1 MIKQKDIFKQNE
13 ADNYHN
19 RNKSSKSN
27 RDITYDLKVIT
38 ETLIPF
44 SNQIE
49 NILELGCGDA
59 TKLNYLSKTFNANGY
74 GVDLSGLAIKEASI
88 NFPNLQLFNNG
99 ADEKIFNRNQ
109 MDLICLGFFLYV
121 LDREDLYKIMSNVD
135 YYLKDGGFVVI
146 IDFDYGNQVRVP
158 YKHNDKIK
166 TYKSDY
172 SKILLS
178 SGHYHLVRKDSY
190 SHQSSMFSTD
200 PNNRISVSVLYKN
213 QENYLQDT
221 CFKIQH

>member
-13 ADNYHN
+13 GDNYHT
-19 RNKSSKSN
+19 RNKRSKSN
-27 RDITYDLKVIT
+27 KEMSYDLKVIT

-44 SNQIE
+44 SNRLD

-59 TKLNYLSKTFNANGY
+59 TKLNYLSKLFNAKGF

-88 NFPNLQLFNNG
+88 NFPDLQLFNNG
-99 ADEKIFNRNQ
+99 AEEKIFHRNQ
-109 MDLICLGFFLYV
+109 MDLIILGFFLYV
-121 LDREDLYKIMSNVD
+121 LDREDLYEVMSNVD
-135 YYLKDGGFVVI
+135 YYLKDGGFLAI
-146 IDFDYGNQVRVP
+146 LDFDYGNQIRVP

-172 SKILLS
+172 SKILIS

-190 SHQSSMFSTD
+190 SPQSNIFSTD
-200 PNNRISVSVLYKN
+200 PNNRISISVLYKN
-213 QENYLQDT
+213 QENYL
-221 CFKIQH
+221 

>member
-1 MIKQKDIFKQNE
+1 MIKQKDIFKQTE
-13 ADNYHN
+13 ANNYHN
-19 RNKSSKSN
+19 RNRSSKSN
-27 RDITYDLKVIT
+27 RDISYDLKVIT

-44 SNQIE
+44 SNQVE

-59 TKLNYLSKTFNANGY
+59 TKLNYLSKLFNAKGF

-88 NFPNLQLFNNG
+88 NFPDLQLFNNG
-99 ADEKIFNRNQ
+99 ADEKIFHRNQ
-109 MDLICLGFFLYV
+109 MDLIFLGFFLYV
-121 LDREDLYKIMSNVD
+121 LDRDDLYIVMSNVD
-135 YYLKDGGFVVI
+135 YYLKDGGFLVI
-146 IDFDYGNQVRVP
+146 LDFDYGNQVTVP

-190 SHQSSMFSTD
+190 SHQSNIFSTD
-200 PNNRISVSVLYKN
+200 SNNRISVSVLYKN
-213 QENYLQDT
+213 QENYL
-221 CFKIQH
+221 